1 MYTPSMLTCRIMQLI
16 AVLVATVIL
25 GSSVSAGPD
34 SFGTRSQQEDPYQKL
49 VLQQIEKIAP
59 TVEQLAP
66 FREQMREYFKMRNGA
81 LRRISRQ
88 GGDLDVRVA
97 RDLNRCARQAVKAMS
112 KVLTPAQLEHYE
124 KLVAIGNEQYL
135 MNAGLL

>member
-1 MYTPSMLTCRIMQLI
+1 MNTPSIVTHGFLQLIVVLI
-16 AVLVATVIL
+16 AVVTL
-25 GSSVSAGPD
+25 GSSASAAPD

-112 KVLTPAQLEHYE
+112 KVLTPEQLEHYE